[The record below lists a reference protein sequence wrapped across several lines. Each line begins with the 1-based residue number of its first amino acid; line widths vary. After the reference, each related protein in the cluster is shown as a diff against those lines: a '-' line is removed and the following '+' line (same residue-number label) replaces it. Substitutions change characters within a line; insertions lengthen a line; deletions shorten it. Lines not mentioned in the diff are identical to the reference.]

1 VSGLEKEVQRQ
12 TELRVMYKKRM
23 EKTQDYLKY
32 CLQIAQENGI
42 LDLIIRSKGE
52 VSQSPLSPHA
62 HALNST
68 PTPSHNHP
76 NLMPIIHQAKIN
88 GWFINPNEVTN
99 YFLSSF
105 SAPIQIWNI
114 PHIFQLMDR
123 FSWEKK

>member
-1 VSGLEKEVQRQ
+1 
-12 TELRVMYKKRM
+12 M

-62 HALNST
+62 HAFNST
-68 PTPSHNHP
+68 PTPSRHHP
-76 NLMPIIHQAKIN
+76 DLMHIVHQAKNN
-88 GWFINPNEVTN
+88 GWFINPSEVTN

-105 SAPIQIWNI
+105 SAPIKKNWILPQIL
-114 PHIFQLMDR
+114 QLMDR